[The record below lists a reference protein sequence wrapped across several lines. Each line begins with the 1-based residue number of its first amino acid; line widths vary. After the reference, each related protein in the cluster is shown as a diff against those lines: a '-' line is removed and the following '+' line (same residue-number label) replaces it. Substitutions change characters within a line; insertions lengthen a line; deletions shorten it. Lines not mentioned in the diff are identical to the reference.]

1 MIDVALK
8 FLRDAFNSH
17 LGRRIGAGFGEL
29 EIGPVTDDKGS
40 WVITK
45 NSLCLTVFQI
55 EEERSTRAQ
64 LPQRVMVDGRDVSLP
79 PPLGINLVV
88 LVSAHFEQYTEG
100 LRLLALVLSY
110 FQAHPLF
117 TPAEH
122 PAMPSGIE
130 RLALELVNYGPE
142 QTNQMWACLGAK
154 HLPSVVYR
162 LRLLFLQDVE
172 PLASGAPI
180 TDIHIRA
187 GGR

>member
-1 MIDVALK
+1 MA
-8 FLRDAFNSH
+8 
-17 LGRRIGAGFGEL
+17 GIGAGFGEL

-100 LRLLALVLSY
+100 LRLLAELRAVGD
-110 FQAHPLF
+110 APP
-117 TPAEH
+117 PAGVAADGRE
-122 PAMPSGIE
+122 
-130 RLALELVNYGPE
+130 LARPIV
-142 QTNQMWACLGAK
+142 GAA
-154 HLPSVVYR
+154 PRYR
-162 LRLLFLQDVE
+162 LRPETVARLAEVTGRPLGEDVDAQVCAV
-172 PLASGAPI
+172 LDRLKA
-180 TDIHIRA
+180 
-187 GGR
+187 